1 MKCTFLFGAGAEGKG
16 QLGLSS
22 GAEFKKKIIR
32 AQDVKE
38 FAEHFNN
45 GINLRNQRLLTA
57 NSTNVLYQTI
67 MEMSDIEPDGKD
79 EVFKKLCLNKEQ
91 IKTINKYI
99 AYKNTSLKKKGTYSK
114 IIQKFKKIYKNNIY
128 DKIYNQEITDKGL
141 EYFLNNAGIYSYVDA
156 IFNYLRKPSLYENQI
171 SRIMLLYYGALK
183 IIWDDML
190 SMTGKSSD
198 EPIFSEDKMQNRQIL
213 MQQLDEMQNKIITDK
228 TQEASETLYYQI
240 VHDFVA
246 KKNSDTEIKIV
257 TTNYTQFAEKI
268 TGINENKKN
277 GVSDIFYLH
286 GKLGLFEDVD
296 DKRIDRGDKF
306 VDIDKIFPYLLVQS
320 GIKPVINYYQLKE
333 LYQGAKALVDADVLF
348 IIGYGMNSDDEHIIN
363 ILKERLEQ
371 HKEDKIKHTVFYIY
385 ACNEKEFES
394 EKIRIM
400 NICGKDDKYKNQIE
414 FCYTKDFGKFE
425 SYIKGRSV
433 Q

>member
-1 MKCTFLFGAGAEGKG
+1 
-16 QLGLSS
+16 
-22 GAEFKKKIIR
+22 
-32 AQDVKE
+32 
-38 FAEHFNN
+38 
-45 GINLRNQRLLTA
+45 
-57 NSTNVLYQTI
+57 

-228 TQEASETLYYQI
+228 TQEASETLYYQV

-246 KKNSDTEIKIV
+246 KKNSDT
-257 TTNYTQFAEKI
+257 
-268 TGINENKKN
+268 
-277 GVSDIFYLH
+277 
-286 GKLGLFEDVD
+286 
-296 DKRIDRGDKF
+296 
-306 VDIDKIFPYLLVQS
+306 
-320 GIKPVINYYQLKE
+320 
-333 LYQGAKALVDADVLF
+333 
-348 IIGYGMNSDDEHIIN
+348 
-363 ILKERLEQ
+363 
-371 HKEDKIKHTVFYIY
+371 
-385 ACNEKEFES
+385 
-394 EKIRIM
+394 
-400 NICGKDDKYKNQIE
+400 
-414 FCYTKDFGKFE
+414 
-425 SYIKGRSV
+425 
-433 Q
+433 